1 MKFEKSFI
9 LEEGDALMKKAL
21 ERAKAVIA
29 RDEIKIDD
37 FVDLYGSERLSR
49 DRRYV
54 EQRERQFLERN
65 SSETAKNAEWAKVF
79 EAILHE
85 HGEQSNWFG
94 AEATTLKTSRY
105 DDIINGVDE
114 LIEYQKEDSSLSFLA
129 LAVDATYSHET
140 RGKLRRIK
148 GEIDAGNLATIRYF
162 AAENVDIKGELKN
175 IPHVIVGTDRSTLLE
190 LSELWLQ
197 GKNGELAI
205 HHIQFQILEEII
217 SQCETFGHTGLRKTR
232 QRIFLLKRRFERIR
246 ADIIYPRPKSL
257 QRRKQFL
264 YRQHSYLP
272 RIAAFKRGGFSC
284 GLLFTDDNEIRN
296 LFQFGLTDF
305 LAERFV

>member
-205 HHIQFQILEEII
+205 HPIQFQILEEII
-217 SQCETFGHTGLRKTR
+217 SQCETFAAYAKKIGRTDIAEKYESAGRL
-232 QRIFLLKRRFERIR
+232 IGEILKAKRSGIRDSGRRDSVFSSLKGDLSEFERI
-246 ADIIYPRPKSL
+246 
-257 QRRKQFL
+257 
-264 YRQHSYLP
+264 
-272 RIAAFKRGGFSC
+272 
-284 GLLFTDDNEIRN
+284 
-296 LFQFGLTDF
+296 
-305 LAERFV
+305 